1 MYYGCCGST
10 APIVYKLKIG
20 DKTTGL
26 LELEQ
31 AFIDVRD
38 LNLLDKEVAQKL
50 LEKVGNK
57 NYIPECAE
65 PEYKKALLAEYKKYI
80 TKSK

>member
-10 APIVYKLKIG
+10 VPLVYKLKIG

-31 AFIDVRD
+31 AFMNVRD
-38 LNLLDKEVAQKL
+38 LKMPDKETAQQL
-50 LEKVGNK
+50 LEIVGCK
-57 NYIPECAE
+57 NYIPKCAE
-65 PEYKKALLAEYKKYI
+65 PVFKEALLAEYKKYI
-80 TKSK
+80 AKSK